1 MIIALYARVSKAHQ
15 QNPENQLI
23 ELRRWALA
31 MNHTVYGEFID
42 EISSRDTRPQKE
54 KVLQLIR
61 QGKINGVAFWS
72 LDRWGR
78 SMSELVFEIEEFSQ
92 KNYLLYSMKETL
104 DITTASGR
112 SFAYSMSI
120 FANYEREIIRERTFL
135 GLARA
140 RSQGKIGGR
149 HPLYCGCGTTDK
161 KGNKHNGYIKPIRNE
176 KNKCIG
182 WQDSR
187 EKQTPPE
194 HPPLFLEDKQ
204 KIN

>member
-120 FANYEREIIRERTFL
+120 FANYEREIIRERDRHRYQQIKEKKKEEGKKRITCECGSTIRKD
-135 GLARA
+135 GL
-140 RSQGKIGGR
+140 SKHIK
-149 HPLYCGCGTTDK
+149 T
-161 KGNKHNGYIKPIRNE
+161 NKHQNYL
-176 KNKCIG
+176 KNK
-182 WQDSR
+182 
-187 EKQTPPE
+187 
-194 HPPLFLEDKQ
+194 PLKGVQRF
-204 KIN
+204 